1 MSGQRDHLHVP
12 DRQST
17 PHRPI
22 PTLPANVDSYIDQLL
37 ASPPQMPSLHEM
49 DNRDSHLPP
58 LSASAHQHQ
67 QQQRTM
73 QSPEDQKRALKAL
86 AERQQQQI
94 EEGNAFANRA
104 AAQLEESQR
113 QLQRSQDTVD
123 SLTRAFNDLAAQ
135 PRPLTV
141 SSAPKKKPELPPFD
155 SKNVLIL
162 IRRVEAAYSRVG
174 VVEPKDKFAWMESI
188 FQVKIDPQIDL
199 FLYTNNNTAQNWTD
213 MFMVYHGLLFA
224 CTCRFDNCRLIAS
237 TVMLMLATG

>member
-1 MSGQRDHLHVP
+1 MSGQRDHLHIP
-12 DRQST
+12 NRHFT

-22 PTLPANVDSYIDQLL
+22 PTLPANVDNYIDQLL
-37 ASPPQMPSLHEM
+37 ASPPRMPSLHEM
-49 DNRDSHLPP
+49 DNRDGHLRP

-67 QQQRTM
+67 QQQLTM
-73 QSPEDQKRALKAL
+73 QSPEDQKRALQAL

-94 EEGNAFANRA
+94 EE
-104 AAQLEESQR
+104 SQR
-113 QLQRSQDTVD
+113 QLQKSQDTVD

-141 SSAPKKKPELPPFD
+141 SSAPKKKPRLPPFD
-155 SKNVLIL
+155 SKNVLIW
-162 IRRVEAAYSRVG
+162 IRRVEAAYSRVR

-188 FQVKIDPQIDL
+188 FQVKIDPQIDS

-213 MFMVYHGLLFA
+213 MFMVYHGLLCA
-224 CTCRFDNCRLIAS
+224 CTCRFNNCRLIAS